1 LSNLALCVDVIRI
14 SIIAYFTG
22 SNHHVMKGLFF
33 LASLIFISFSVVAQQ
48 NLNPEISPYGQVS
61 SVPGVSLK
69 ADPSMHYKIV
79 IEINNS
85 DTSTP
90 AVSQPVELIAR
101 LVNLLALD
109 GVAKNKREIA
119 VIFHNAGSYCIQTDE
134 AYSRKYGRTN
144 PNKDAL
150 EKLAAAG
157 VHFYVCGQST
167 VKRNINPA
175 EIIPQVK
182 IATSFLTSYTTFQ
195 LQGYSTLKF

>member
-1 LSNLALCVDVIRI
+1 
-14 SIIAYFTG
+14 
-22 SNHHVMKGLFF
+22 MKGLLFI
-33 LASLIFISFSVVAQQ
+33 ASLLFFSFPVFAQQ
-48 NLNPEISPYGQVS
+48 GLNPEISPYGQVS
-61 SVPGVSLK
+61 SVPRVSLK

-79 IEINNS
+79 IEVNNS

-90 AVSQPVELIAR
+90 AISQPVELVAR

-109 GVAKNKREIA
+109 GVTKSKREIA

-134 AYSRKYGRTN
+134 AYNRKYGRSN
-144 PNKDAL
+144 PNKEAL

-157 VHFYVCGQST
+157 VNFYVCGQST

-175 EIIPQVK
+175 EILPQVR

-195 LQGYSTLKF
+195 LQGYSALKF